1 MRMNQ
6 TIAIEKPVASPAHLG
21 WRLLA
26 IIYDAVVAIALL
38 MISSAIVVLI
48 NAGDPVTPGGLSSFF
63 AFLFFWIVLG
73 AYAILSWRIGGQTL
87 GMRAWRLKVLTATGT
102 QPSWKSLCI
111 RYILASSM
119 LGLGAF
125 WSLFDQQRRAFY
137 DMLSGTALVR
147 LHTN

>member
-102 QPSWKSLCI
+102 QPSWKSLC
-111 RYILASSM
+111 
-119 LGLGAF
+119 AF